1 MDHSSKV
8 HSVGYNAVVDSK
20 GLSSFV

>member
-1 MDHSSKV
+1 MKKV
-8 HSVGYNAVVDSK
+8 HSVGYNAVVENT

>member
-1 MDHSSKV
+1 MLKV
-8 HSVGYNAVVDSK
+8 HSVGYNDVADYT

>member
-1 MDHSSKV
+1 MMKKV
-8 HSVGYNAVVDSK
+8 HSVGYNAVVENT